1 MRSSGS
7 LLEDEIFF
15 LKEVIG
21 LDIRPTG
28 ELSDSSLNYHYKPL
42 KIDCRKGPQNS
53 KPDNVSHGDVA
64 VMFTPSLMPMG

>member
-7 LLEDEIFF
+7 LLEDENFF

-28 ELSDSSLNYHYKPL
+28 ELSDSSLNYHSKPL
-42 KIDCRKGPQNS
+42 KN
-53 KPDNVSHGDVA
+53 
-64 VMFTPSLMPMG
+64 